1 MNFTEL
7 ETILLMAIP
16 VLLWRISVLR
26 HQADSNKR
34 TAEVCASCLI
44 SVGKG
49 DGTVIQKD
57 DGTWA
62 YKPNGTNQ

>member
-1 MNFTEL
+1 MNFTDL
-7 ETILLMAIP
+7 ETILLMAVPI
-16 VLLWRISVLR
+16 LLWRIAVIR
-26 HQADSNKR
+26 NQADNSQR
-34 TAEVCASCLI
+34 TAETCARCLI

-49 DGTVIQKD
+49 EGTVIQKD